1 MKKIL
6 LIEDEPQTR
15 ENLALILRMEGFEAV
30 TASNGRL
37 GLEAATREKPDVI
50 LCDVSMPELDG
61 HGVLRALRAA
71 PETASIPFIF
81 LTARGE
87 KQDLRSGM
95 NLGADDYMV
104 KPVEPDDLLAAI
116 QTRLDRQRQTADA
129 ALRDATTDLDFS
141 SAAPLEALGLTPR
154 ESEVLLWV
162 AQGKSNSDVATI
174 LGMSDKT
181 VKIHLGHIFEKLAV
195 ETRTAAA
202 MHALETLS
210 RTRVSR
216 TRT

>member
-81 LTARGE
+81 LTGWTTTVWAVVLAMTGFGFFKGFYDANIWASLYDVVPLERRATALGRAVLAAE
-87 KQDLRSGM
+87 TTRMATL
-95 NLGADDYMV
+95 LGAARA
-104 KPVEPDDLLAAI
+104 K
-116 QTRLDRQRQTADA
+116 
-129 ALRDATTDLDFS
+129 
-141 SAAPLEALGLTPR
+141 
-154 ESEVLLWV
+154 
-162 AQGKSNSDVATI
+162 
-174 LGMSDKT
+174 
-181 VKIHLGHIFEKLAV
+181 
-195 ETRTAAA
+195 
-202 MHALETLS
+202 
-210 RTRVSR
+210 RVR
-216 TRT
+216 